1 MAGLSVLTRDPNPG
15 NDFMST
21 RITMGGYQPP
31 ASVHNR
37 AAAILGGELARQLGD
52 RIEFVLQGNMPES
65 HGIKAI
71 DLLDLVEG
79 GELTICYFA
88 GSYLAGRV
96 PEVGIFD
103 LPFVIESREKA
114 YGLLDGGLGG
124 TIRKKFLD
132 NTGFRVLAFWDNG
145 FRHFSN
151 GVRQLNSPADC
162 AGLKVQTMN
171 SELHQETFRLL
182 GMEPAFVDVADL
194 VEAARSG
201 RIDVQENP
209 LTNTYRFGTYR
220 HHRYI
225 TLTGHFFGICLVLI
239 NAAQYEALDADVRE
253 ALDAAIPKAT
263 EAQREF
269 AQAEDE
275 EVLANLSPDE
285 NDVHELTHDE
295 RKRFADAVA
304 PLVERHRR
312 VLGDAV
318 FRYID

>member
-1 MAGLSVLTRDPNPG
+1 
-15 NDFMST
+15 MST

-37 AAAILGGELARQLGD
+37 AAAILGEELAARLGD
-52 RIEFVLQGNMPES
+52 EIEFVHQGNMPES
-65 HGIKAI
+65 HGTKAI

-79 GELTICYFA
+79 GELTMCYFA

-96 PEVGIFD
+96 AEVGIFD

-114 YGLLDGGLGG
+114 YELLDGGLGE

-132 NTGFRVLAFWDNG
+132 DTGFRVLAFWDNG

-162 AGLKVQTMN
+162 AGLKVRTMN

-182 GMEPAFVDVADL
+182 GMEPTFVDVADL
-194 VEAARSG
+194 VEAAKSG

-209 LTNTYRFGTYR
+209 LTNTYRFGTY
-220 HHRYI
+220 HHHKYI

-239 NAAQYEALDADVRE
+239 NNGQYEALDANVRE
-253 ALDAAIPKAT
+253 ALDAAVPKAT

-269 AQAEDE
+269 ARAEDE
-275 EVLANLSPDE
+275 EVLAILSPDE
-285 NDVHELTHDE
+285 NDVHELTEDE
-295 RKRFADAVA
+295 RRQFEDAVA
-304 PLVERHRR
+304 PLVEKHRQ
-312 VLGDAV
+312 VLGDVV
-318 FRYID
+318 FQYID

>member
-1 MAGLSVLTRDPNPG
+1 
-15 NDFMST
+15 MST

-37 AAAILGGELARQLGD
+37 AAAILGEELARQLGGG
-52 RIEFVLQGNMPES
+52 IEFVLQGNMPES

-79 GELTICYFA
+79 GDLTMCYFA
-88 GSYLAGRV
+88 GSYLADRV
-96 PEVGIFD
+96 AEVGVFD

-124 TIRKKFLD
+124 TIGKKFLD

-162 AGLKVQTMN
+162 AGLKVRTMN

-225 TLTGHFFGICLVLI
+225 TLTGHFFGITLVLI
-239 NAAQYEALDADVRE
+239 NAAQYEALDADVRA
-253 ALDAAIPKAT
+253 ALDAAVPKAT
-263 EAQREF
+263 EAQRKF

-285 NDVHELTHDE
+285 NDVHQLTQDE
-295 RKRFADAVA
+295 RKQFTDAVA
-304 PLVERHRR
+304 PLVEKHRR
-312 VLGDAV
+312 TLGDAV
-318 FRYID
+318 FQYID

>member
-1 MAGLSVLTRDPNPG
+1 
-15 NDFMST
+15 MSA

-37 AAAILGGELARQLGD
+37 AAAILGEELARQLGD
-52 RIEFVLQGNMPES
+52 GIEFVHQGNMPES

-71 DLLDLVEG
+71 DLLDMVEG
-79 GELTICYFA
+79 GELTMCYFA
-88 GSYLAGRV
+88 GSYLADRV
-96 PEVGIFD
+96 AEVGIFD

-132 NTGFRVLAFWDNG
+132 VTGFRVLAFWDNG

-162 AGLKVQTMN
+162 AGLKVRTMN

-225 TLTGHFFGICLVLI
+225 TLTGHFFGVCLVLI
-239 NAAQYEALDADVRE
+239 NNEQYEALNANVRE
-253 ALDAAIPKAT
+253 ALDAAVRKAT

-269 AQAEDE
+269 ARAEDE

-285 NDVHELTHDE
+285 NDVHELTEDE
-295 RKRFADAVA
+295 RQRFADAVA
-304 PLVERHRR
+304 PLVEKHRR